1 MRVAKVL
8 NAAGRTCITA
18 GALLMLFVTYQ
29 LWGTNLREAQA
40 QRRLDDQFQEFLRQA
55 EEDPPSTVEPVAPP
69 PPGDAVAA
77 IRIPKIGLDKTVVEG
92 VGVDDLKK
100 GPGHYPQTPLPGQ
113 AGNASIAGHR
123 TTYGAPF
130 NRIDEL
136 DPGDEIF
143 VQTVQGRFRYVVT
156 DTEGDGNGNFIVPPS
171 QVDVLDDKDD
181 NRLTLTACHP
191 KYSAAKRIIVVAQL
205 AGDRLALPAR
215 PASDMPSASLDDL
228 DSVSGWTPVIL
239 LFAVCAGIW
248 LFAFALARLW
258 HKWPAYA
265 TCLPFFLVSLFLFF
279 EEFSRIV
286 PSNY

>member
-1 MRVAKVL
+1 
-8 NAAGRTCITA
+8 
-18 GALLMLFVTYQ
+18 MLFVGYQ

-40 QRRLDDQFQEFLRQA
+40 QRRLGDQFEKALRQA
-55 EEDPPSTVEPVAPP
+55 EDNPPSTVEPIGPMP
-69 PPGDAVAA
+69 EGDAVAA
-77 IRIPKIGLDKTVVEG
+77 IRIPRIGVDKTVVQG

-143 VQTVQGRFRYVVT
+143 VKTVQGQFRYVVT
-156 DTEGDGNGNFIVPPS
+156 DTEGDGDGNFIVPPS
-171 QVDVLDDKDD
+171 QVDVLDDKGD

-205 AGDRLALPAR
+205 AGDRLALPAVAVADT
-215 PASDMPSASLDDL
+215 PPTSLDDL
-228 DSVSGWTPVIL
+228 DSVSGWTPVAL
-239 LFAVCAGIW
+239 LFVVCAAIW
-248 LFAFALARLW
+248 LFAFALGRLW
-258 HKWPAYA
+258 RKWPAYA
-265 TCLPFFLVSLFLFF
+265 ISLPFFLVTLFLFF